1 MKRRFRNTAGS
12 IALAVGLLLSGPV
25 PAAPTS
31 IALPPPPGSFGLFPD
46 ATATPR
52 QALLIDGVAAAF
64 KYEDFLSYSTIVL
77 DQMRAAGFI
86 PFGYVQPTSEVY
98 RFTTGTGGLDVLL
111 YSGAGGQDNQ
121 GAGPGGCCNLE
132 DPVDAPGGSV
142 TTFSGWWGQ
151 NDQDNDGVVENPPGP
166 HTTPLGPVTV
176 QQVLD
181 YLHAFDPNRNIPVF
195 YLDLNQEGGASS
207 LLLSGKVCVEDDG
220 TGAEKF
226 CWILD
231 ASNPSTGGDG
241 VFQESQKALAFG
253 PFSFTGA
260 SSTVYSGNNNVGS
273 GKADFI
279 AFAPTMD
286 LTSGLGTLWD
296 SNDHFVVQFHFDGLN
311 GGFEEV
317 FLTGLVSQQAPEPG
331 SLALLAMAMLSMAA
345 VSRRWRRSR
354 SPAQP

>member
-1 MKRRFRNTAGS
+1 MRRFNKAMVG
-12 IALAVGLLLSGPV
+12 IALAGGLLFCGPLR
-25 PAAPTS
+25 AAPTS
-31 IALPPPPGSFGLFPD
+31 ILLPPPPGEFGFFLD
-46 ATATPR
+46 ATGTSR

-86 PFGYVQPTSEVY
+86 PFGYVQPTSEAY

-111 YSGAGGQDNQ
+111 FSGAGGQDNQ

-132 DPVDAPGGSV
+132 DPVDAPGGSA
-142 TTFSGWWGQ
+142 TSFSGWWGQ

-195 YLDLNQEGGASS
+195 YLDLNQPGSAAS
-207 LLLSGKVCVEDDG
+207 LLISARVCIEDDG
-220 TGAEKF
+220 TGAEKY
-226 CWILD
+226 CWNLD
-231 ASNPSTGGDG
+231 ASDPLTGGDG
-241 VFQESQKALAFG
+241 VFQEIEKALAFG
-253 PFSFTGA
+253 DFSFVGD
-260 SSTVYSGNNNVGS
+260 SGTVYSGSNNTGS

-286 LTSGLGTLWD
+286 LMSGLGTTWD
-296 SNDHFVVQFHFDGLN
+296 GNDHFVVQFHFDGMA
-311 GGFEEV
+311 GGFEEI
-317 FLTGLVSQQAPEPG
+317 FLTGLASQQQAPEPG
-331 SLALLAMAMLSMAA
+331 SLSLLALALLGLVA
-345 VSRRWRRSR
+345 VSRRGRRK
-354 SPAQP
+354 PA